1 MPAPKVTFADG
12 DEASGMAT
20 MLGGLLEDNIRDYPG
35 RARVASLARG
45 DVVFTASD
53 RDVSVTLSFTGKEIV
68 ISNGRRE
75 GASVMG
81 GEWLEM
87 AKLCSGQ
94 TNPFK
99 AVMRR
104 ELSIEPHRGLN
115 AIAAAGYALSIPPSY
130 YGDEEAASN
139 SGRNVVITVAVTLTA
154 IFIVSRLRR
163 H

>member
-1 MPAPKVTFADG
+1 
-12 DEASGMAT
+12 
-20 MLGGLLEDNIRDYPG
+20 MLCRGL
-35 RARVASLARG
+35 
-45 DVVFTASD
+45 T
-53 RDVSVTLSFTGKEIV
+53 T
-68 ISNGRRE
+68 
-75 GASVMG
+75 
-81 GEWLEM
+81 
-87 AKLCSGQ
+87 
-94 TNPFK
+94 PFK

-139 SGRNVVITVAVTLTA
+139 RRRNIVITVAVTLTA